1 MQILSLMKATVRIGV
16 VGTVLLGLGACASM
30 SPEDPDGRQAWI
42 EANDPLEPMNR
53 YFFELNR
60 GLDQLLIFPI
70 ADTYRGAVP
79 AGIRDS
85 VRNFL
90 DNLLS
95 PVILANDLLQG
106 NVDRAS
112 QTWGRFLTNTFVGVG
127 GLFDVSDIEKHGEDF
142 GQTLA
147 VWGVEEG
154 FYLVLPILGPRPPRD
169 LVGLGVDSFL
179 LDPVYWWA
187 RSEDAEWLVVTR
199 FVVDGIDFRARN
211 IETLDEIEQSSI
223 DFYATIRSL
232 YRQRRDDEIR
242 NGAPAP
248 DQMASAWIDDLEHD
262 DSIEGKASTM
272 TQ

>member
-1 MQILSLMKATVRIGV
+1 MP
-16 VGTVLLGLGACASM
+16 
-30 SPEDPDGRQAWI
+30 PEDEDGRQAWI

-79 AGIRDS
+79 AGVRDS

-90 DNLLS
+90 DNLAS

-106 NVDRAS
+106 DVDRAS
-112 QTWGRFLTNTFVGVG
+112 KTWGRFLANTFIGVG
-127 GLFDVSDIEKHGEDF
+127 GLFDVSGIEKHSEDF

-147 VWGVEEG
+147 VWGVDEG
-154 FYLVLPILGPRPPRD
+154 FYLVLPLLGPRPPRD
-169 LVGLGVDSFL
+169 LVGWGVDSFL
-179 LDPVYWWA
+179 LDPVHWWA
-187 RSEDAEWLVVTR
+187 KSEDAEWVTITR

-211 IETLDEIEQSSI
+211 IETLDEIERSSI
-223 DFYATIRSL
+223 DFYAAIRSL
-232 YRQRRDDEIR
+232 YRQRRGDEIR

-248 DQMASAWIDDLEHD
+248 DEMANVWIDELEQD
-262 DSIEGKASTM
+262 DTIEGKVSTV
-272 TQ
+272 TE

>member
-1 MQILSLMKATVRIGV
+1 MSLLKATTRVWV
-16 VGTVLLGLGACASM
+16 VGTVLLGLAACTSAP
-30 SPEDPDGRQAWI
+30 PEDPDGRQAWI

-60 GLDQLLIFPI
+60 GLDQLIIFPI

-79 AGIRDS
+79 AGIRDA

-90 DNLLS
+90 DNLSS

-106 NVDRAS
+106 DVDRAS
-112 QTWGRFLTNTFVGVG
+112 QTWGRFLTNTFIGVG
-127 GLFDVSDIEKHGEDF
+127 GLFNVSDIEKHGEDF

-169 LVGLGVDSFL
+169 LVGWGVDTFL

-187 RSEDAEWLVVTR
+187 RSEDAEWVTTTR
-199 FVVDGIDFRARN
+199 FVVDGIDFRSRN
-211 IETLDEIEQSSI
+211 IETLDEIERSSI
-223 DFYATIRSL
+223 DFYAAIRSL
-232 YRQRRDDEIR
+232 YRQRRADEIR

-248 DQMASAWIDDLEHD
+248 DRMSSALIEDLEHD
-262 DSIEGKASTM
+262 DTIEGEVSAKTE
-272 TQ
+272 